1 MSTNRRI
8 LNLPLITSGNVTGSI
23 VLPLDDPSDNLTKKI
38 NLNQVKD
45 FVLSGS
51 VDNNYYTTGST
62 LINGIAYFNRNDQ
75 LSAYT
80 LNLTSLTGDANTYL
94 TAVTYNQSTNTITL
108 TDNTNT
114 NFNAYINSVSGLT
127 VNGVL
132 SATTISGGTLYGDG
146 SNLTGISSGTNL
158 SKTLFVD
165 PNGNDS
171 TAVKGDLHKPYQ
183 NIYAAKSAA
192 TSGDTIYVLPGT
204 WTYDNSNANG
214 NFWNN
219 KQSQMNLW
227 KNGITYYFSAGAKI
241 VVYNQTDTG
250 QDLYMIKPNGNQ
262 FETCTILGHLDYEQN
277 GVGPNNS
284 IGRIS
289 FFDGSTIGTES
300 GYTFYCEVRNLVA
313 YTSELYRIEKPSV
326 VIPSDSVVSKITVI
340 AESETYSY
348 VAGQSGSDSICSIY
362 IGDSPMDIK
371 LYAKYRNFSGRFG
384 YQLRGTFLR
393 SKLNIYGEELYCS
406 GNNIFRNR
414 IQSGTINV
422 NIDTI
427 YYNSGYSPFALF
439 GSVVSADNSG
449 GFTMNIKSNL
459 IDYAPNTQTSGIF
472 YLLTA
477 NNTINFDGN
486 IITNTTGG
494 TGRFIAATTT
504 SGNIININGD
514 IQLIGTG
521 TTTNVLFQPNGNSTI
536 NYRGKISGNYT
547 GPIVKTYNGTVNI
560 NNSFITTTTGGTSL
574 QLVQNGATSLGVCR
588 INNSH
593 ITLSNDSN
601 PIIAGNYVKT
611 LINNSTIIN
620 SGSGLTASNSVSSGS
635 LQSLN
640 STLVTA
646 SSTGNTINYTS
657 TSPVISSNT
666 TVNGNYNIT
675 DLKGEITILTDLIF

>member
-62 LINGIAYFNRNDQ
+62 LINGIVYFNRNDQ

-132 SATTISGGTLYGDG
+132 SATTISATTLYGDG

-289 FFDGSTIGTES
+289 FFDGSTIGAES
-300 GYTFYCEVRNLVA
+300 GYTFYCEARNLVA
-313 YTSELYRIEKPSV
+313 YTSELYRIERPSV

-348 VAGQSGSDSICSIY
+348 VAGQSGSDAICAIN

-371 LYAKYRNFSGRFG
+371 LYAKYRNCSGRFG
-384 YQLRGTFLR
+384 YSLRGTFLR

-472 YLLTA
+472 YLSTA

-675 DLKGEITILTDLIF
+675 DLKGDITILTDLIF